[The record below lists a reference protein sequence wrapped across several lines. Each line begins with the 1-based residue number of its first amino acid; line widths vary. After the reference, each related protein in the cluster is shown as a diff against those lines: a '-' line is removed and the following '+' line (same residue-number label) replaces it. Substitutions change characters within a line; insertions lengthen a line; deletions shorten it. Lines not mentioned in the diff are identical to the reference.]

1 MNSVREIN
9 VKNDMRNCFDEM
21 INIKNLNPNKIKMDE
36 KIFSSTRSIIFKIKN
51 DRCKIVKILIFRSLY

>member
-9 VKNDMRNCFDEM
+9 VKNDMRNCFDEI

-36 KIFSSTRSIIFKIKN
+36 KIFYLQEASYLKLKTT
-51 DRCKIVKILIFRSLY
+51 DVKSLKY